1 MKVEGFKIYLISK
14 EGLEYIPI
22 LKLFSGKLELSKFMN
37 GSNSVVSG
45 SVRAGVNY
53 FNDHIFRW
61 EPLVEPFEL
70 RMNLMTNDRLQ

>member
-1 MKVEGFKIYLISK
+1 MV
-14 EGLEYIPI
+14 
-22 LKLFSGKLELSKFMN
+22 
-37 GSNSVVSG
+37 NSVVSG